1 MGLCGSIPAE
11 GKDDLSDI
19 TISVNSEEGFRGPDG
34 GRMTHQGH
42 IPKLDLKGDSGD
54 SSNKKS
60 ASSRFLRKR
69 VDNNT
74 SSQAVDASSP
84 SHTKG
89 PPMLGQ
95 LGRTPKSKDIQY
107 DSSGDEEE
115 ATGAS
120 SSSHTKGPPMLAQ
133 LGRTTKSKDIQ
144 YDSSSD
150 SSRDSDVSV

>member
-11 GKDDLSDI
+11 GNDDLSDI

-42 IPKLDLKGDSGD
+42 ISKLDLKGDSDD

-74 SSQAVDASSP
+74 SSQAVDASSS
-84 SHTKG
+84 SHTRG
-89 PPMLGQ
+89 PPMLAQ

-107 DSSGDEEE
+107 DSS
-115 ATGAS
+115 
-120 SSSHTKGPPMLAQ
+120 
-133 LGRTTKSKDIQ
+133 
-144 YDSSSD
+144 SD
-150 SSRDSDVSV
+150 GSRDSDVSV